1 MKKGYIVVGIILL
14 VMVIGVVFGIKKYNK
29 LIDLDTMVENK
40 YADIQVQLE
49 RRLDLIPNLVNTVK
63 GYMTH
68 EEKVI
73 NSITEAREKLSRAN
87 NALEQAK
94 ANQELTQALNNL
106 YVIVENYP
114 DLKANQNFI
123 QLQDELAGTENR
135 IAVARTNYNEV
146 VKDYN
151 KTIKKFPT
159 MIIASMFNF
168 NEKEYFIARDG
179 AEDVP
184 EVNFE

>member
-14 VMVIGVVFGIKKYNK
+14 VMVIGVVFGIKKYNQ

-49 RRLDLIPNLVNTVK
+49 RRLDLIPNLVSTVK

-73 NSITEAREKLSRAN
+73 NSITEAREKLSSAN
-87 NALEQAK
+87 NALEQAE

-168 NEKEYFIARDG
+168 DEKEYFIARDG
-179 AEDVP
+179 AENVP

>member
-87 NALEQAK
+87 NALEQAE